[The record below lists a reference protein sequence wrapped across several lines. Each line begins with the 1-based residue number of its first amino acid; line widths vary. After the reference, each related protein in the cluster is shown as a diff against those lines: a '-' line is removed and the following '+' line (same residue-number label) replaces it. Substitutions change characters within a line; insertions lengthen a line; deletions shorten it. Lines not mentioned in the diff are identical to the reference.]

1 MIFSAV
7 SQHSK
12 TLTHLLTTALLL
24 TSTSVY
30 SYEQTQLL
38 PQGSRNSLVLESLS
52 SPKATSL
59 AEHTEQF
66 FPPASTLKLVTALA
80 AKLELGDEF
89 HFQTSIFEEN
99 NDVVIE
105 FTGDP
110 TLTTPDLKQL
120 LQAAKKQGKS
130 TIKGDIWLD
139 DSSFTGYERAVGWPW
154 DILGV
159 CYSAP
164 ASAITLDENC
174 VQASIY
180 TLDNGKTRV
189 YVPEQ
194 YPIHVST
201 KARTVSQIEQEG
213 SQCDLELTTENNNQ
227 YQLNGCLVERS
238 KPLPLKFAVQ
248 NPTQYTTRMVY
259 TLLNQLGIELKGSVK
274 IGLPP
279 SFEQRSTTLLAKH
292 ESDKLPELLDTML
305 KKSDNLIADNLT
317 KTLGKHFF
325 HQAGSFKNGTL
336 AMKHIILANTGIDLE
351 NSQLADGSGLS
362 RNNRFTSQDMADILR
377 YIWKNDT
384 DLNIIELMP
393 TSGTNG
399 TLKYRRSMRKSPIKG
414 QIIAKSGSLYGS
426 YNMAGYGLNQKG
438 EPNSLF
444 VQFVSDYHP
453 IKRSNDKP
461 VIAPITHFE
470 TLFYQDVIT
479 FSQMLSNQ

>member
-1 MIFSAV
+1 MHSIFRFSPVFVLFVLFSANSVAYPHV
-7 SQHSK
+7 SK
-12 TLTHLLTTALLL
+12 
-24 TSTSVY
+24 
-30 SYEQTQLL
+30 L
-38 PQGSRNSLVLESLS
+38 PDGSRNSLVLESLE
-52 SPKATSL
+52 SPRATSL
-59 AEHTEQF
+59 SENTQQF

-89 HFQTSIFEEN
+89 HYQTSLFQHS
-99 NDVVIE
+99 DDLVIE

-110 TLTTPDLKQL
+110 TITTQDLKNLLTT
-120 LQAAKKQGKS
+120 AKKQGIKN
-130 TIKGDIWLD
+130 IKGDIWLD

-194 YPIHVST
+194 FPIHVST
-201 KARTVSQIEQEG
+201 KAQTVSKLEQES

-248 NPTQYTTRMVY
+248 NPAQYTTRMVY
-259 TLLNQLGIELKGSVK
+259 TLLNQLGIDLHGSVK
-274 IGLPP
+274 VGQPKY
-279 SFEQRSTTLLAKH
+279 SFDSSTAMLIARH
-292 ESDKLPELLDTML
+292 NSPKLPELLDTML

-317 KTLGKHFF
+317 KTIGSTFYL
-325 HQAGSFKNGTL
+325 QPGSFKNGTL
-336 AMKHIILANTGIDLE
+336 AIKQIILAKTGIDLE
-351 NSQLADGSGLS
+351 KAQLVDGSGLS
-362 RNNRFTSQDMADILR
+362 RNNRMTSQDMADVLR
-377 YIWKNDT
+377 YIWDHES
-384 DLNIIELMP
+384 DLNLISVMP
-393 TSGTNG
+393 TSGETG
-399 TLKYRRSMRKSPIKG
+399 TLQYRRSMRKAPIKG
-414 QIIAKSGSLYGS
+414 QLIAKSGSLYGS
-426 YNMAGYGLNQKG
+426 YNMAGYGLDSQG
-438 EPNSLF
+438 QPTSLF

-470 TLFYQDVIT
+470 TLFYQDIVS
-479 FSQMLSNQ
+479 FSQTVSTQ